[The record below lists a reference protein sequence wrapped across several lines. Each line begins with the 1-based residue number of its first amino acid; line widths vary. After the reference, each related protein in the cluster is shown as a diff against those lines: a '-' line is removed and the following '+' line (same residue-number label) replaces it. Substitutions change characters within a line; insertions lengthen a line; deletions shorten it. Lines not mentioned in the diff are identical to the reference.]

1 MFFEEAQTRLIAILQ
16 DRTKPVAQRVSQY
29 IEAAN
34 EYQKKLNKSDI
45 TKDVQWLKF
54 DDISFDNFII
64 RFDTVNE
71 MELLRQVWQDYKNDM
86 KDILNENDYE
96 IRLKEYMESADY
108 RENDIEQLLVYFTF
122 RYIMNSIYD
131 SNIIVNAYLCVMFTL
146 IVRDMNAVR
155 FYKNGGHFTIE
166 DQMDVARIFS
176 KEVEH
181 SEGNVELAKEE
192 IIWG

>member
-1 MFFEEAQTRLIAILQ
+1 
-16 DRTKPVAQRVSQY
+16 
-29 IEAAN
+29 
-34 EYQKKLNKSDI
+34 
-45 TKDVQWLKF
+45 
-54 DDISFDNFII
+54 
-64 RFDTVNE
+64 
-71 MELLRQVWQDYKNDM
+71 M

-96 IRLKEYMESADY
+96 IRLKEYMESSDY

-146 IVRDMNAVR
+146 IVRDMNVVR
-155 FYKNGGHFTIE
+155 FYKNGGRFTIE

>member
-64 RFDTVNE
+64 RFDMVNE

-131 SNIIVNAYLCVMFTL
+131 SNIIVNAYLCVIGF
-146 IVRDMNAVR
+146 I
-155 FYKNGGHFTIE
+155 
-166 DQMDVARIFS
+166 
-176 KEVEH
+176 
-181 SEGNVELAKEE
+181 
-192 IIWG
+192 